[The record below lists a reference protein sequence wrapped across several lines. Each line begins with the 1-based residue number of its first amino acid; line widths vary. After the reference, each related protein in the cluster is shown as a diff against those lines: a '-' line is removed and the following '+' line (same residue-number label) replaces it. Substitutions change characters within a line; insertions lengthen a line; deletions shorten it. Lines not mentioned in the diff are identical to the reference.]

1 MDKIYC
7 YEGTDVLK
15 NKLDIRDEETLDLIE
30 AEQSRAAMML
40 MYNKGFDDFSPNG
53 FYHIHYELFKDIY
66 NWAGKPRVINI
77 IKRESILCGQ
87 SVWYSN
93 DENIEAD
100 LQKAFEAL
108 NNIEWKSLGREKFI
122 KSLVPKIAAVW
133 KVHPFREGNTRTTVM
148 LLTMF
153 IEHHGYFV
161 DKELLA
167 ASAGYVR
174 NSLVLAS
181 FDENSEYE
189 HLEKILLDAVTD
201 EPIEYSD
208 YSISDETNN
217 KYKKY
222 QSENYEPQK
231 HEVMPKDYKHQK

>member
-1 MDKIYC
+1 M
-7 YEGTDVLK
+7 
-15 NKLDIRDEETLDLIE
+15 
-30 AEQSRAAMML
+30 
-40 MYNKGFDDFSPNG
+40 
-53 FYHIHYELFKDIY
+53 
-66 NWAGKPRVINI
+66 INI

-108 NNIEWKSLGREKFI
+108 NSIDWKSLDREKFI
-122 KSLVPKIAAVW
+122 KSLIPKIAAIW
-133 KVHPFREGNTRTTVM
+133 KTHPFREGNTRTTVM

-208 YSISDETNN
+208 YSISDETNS

-222 QSENYEPQK
+222 QGENYQPQK
-231 HEVMPKDYKHQK
+231 HEVMPKE